1 MVTYFYYLS
10 KFTEGLE
17 KMTDTIAVITIIGFI
32 IGIIIQL
39 VSVGIFIGVYK
50 TTISFM
56 QKQIEEIKSQAKE
69 DKEELKTDMRK
80 YNNVLERIAVNERD
94 TKSAHHRIDEL
105 ELRP

>member
-1 MVTYFYYLS
+1 
-10 KFTEGLE
+10 
-17 KMTDTIAVITIIGFI
+17 MTDLIAVITIVGFI

-50 TTISFM
+50 TTISFI
-56 QKQIEEIKSQAKE
+56 QQQIEEIKKQAKE